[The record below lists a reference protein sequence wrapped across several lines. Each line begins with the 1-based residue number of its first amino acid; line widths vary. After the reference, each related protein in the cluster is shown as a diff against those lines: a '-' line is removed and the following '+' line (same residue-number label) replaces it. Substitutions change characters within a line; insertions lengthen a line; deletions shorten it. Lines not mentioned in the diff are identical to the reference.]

1 MGDVVFDKQ
10 LTARGAEGRINPLLD
25 QASDSR
31 QPGVVSVGDRWT
43 CAGGPGI
50 RVSRKRVGYV
60 IKNAGGE
67 EVGMAF
73 SRVTRS
79 QPEAEAIGGLMA
91 AAPELLEALTRLCNL
106 MLDEPRKALALNR
119 ADVKAA
125 LLASVDVILKVHVS
139 RRRAIMVPD
148 PRAGASAEI
157 RSLEGHAHHTNR

>member
-1 MGDVVFDKQ
+1 MGDAVFDKQ
-10 LTARGAEGRINPLLD
+10 LTARGAAGRINLLPD

-50 RVSRKRVGYV
+50 GVSRKRDGYV
-60 IKNAGGE
+60 IKSANGE

-73 SRVTRS
+73 SSVTRS
-79 QPEAEAIGGLMA
+79 RPEAEVNGGLMA

-106 MLDEPRKALALNR
+106 MLDEPRKSLALNR

-125 LLASVDVILKVHVS
+125 LLASVDVILKVHNG
-139 RRRAIMVPD
+139 A
-148 PRAGASAEI
+148 AGP
-157 RSLEGHAHHTNR
+157 